1 MNKISFKWSFF
12 FILFYLLV
20 IIILSELNI
29 LPTWLSLV
37 CYGLFF
43 PAIFFTV
50 RKILNNI
57 LNIAKVMAT
66 EYDEIVDLR
75 KRLDTNV
82 KCEHCRN
89 IAKSLN
95 HMMINTDKAIL
106 EFYRYAVSAEGRSL
120 RVSSSIATVDESITK
135 NARSAQ
141 NIYKSINELVGY
153 IGKITQTSAEIN
165 SDINKSLDL
174 TKTGSDAMEQAKT
187 LMENISNA
195 ASSLEEKISE
205 LNTGAEKIGVIVSV
219 IDDISEQTALLSLNA
234 AIEAARAGEAGRG
247 FAVVAD
253 EVRKLADKTT
263 KSTNEIKD
271 MVSDIQSHIGD
282 VSSQTNSI
290 FQQIMMQKEQ
300 TEIVYKNFN
309 NILNFSERI
318 SVTSDDI
325 TKTMELHSGV
335 NEEIARDAQDIIEV
349 SETTDNL
356 MQELV
361 ANYNKMIETISELST
376 KFSAIKYSNRAV
388 HFLRAKS
395 AHIKFMHNVYT
406 HYSNNKSTTLATHKT
421 CAFGQFYYSL
431 GQEIFKNDRLYKEIE
446 PLHIRVHELGNLVM
460 SEIQAENRIRANEYL
475 QELQN
480 TVDEMIAMLDKLIHQ
495 YFESD
500 WRNNNNNNNN

>member
-1 MNKISFKWSFF
+1 MNKISFKWAFF

-43 PAIFFTV
+43 PAIFFAV

-106 EFYRYAVSAEGRSL
+106 EFYKYTVSAEGRSL

-135 NARSAQ
+135 NAQSAK
-141 NIYKSINELVGY
+141 NIYQSITELVKY
-153 IGKITQTSAEIN
+153 ISRITQTSSEIN

-174 TKTGSDAMEQAKT
+174 TKNGSDAMEQAKI

-282 VSSQTNSI
+282 VSNQTSSI

-300 TEIVYKNFN
+300 TEVVYKNFN
-309 NILNFSERI
+309 EILNFSERV
-318 SVTSDDI
+318 SVTSDEI
-325 TKTMELHSGV
+325 TKTIALHSGV
-335 NEEIARDAQDIIEV
+335 NEQIANDSQNIIDV
-349 SETTDNL
+349 SE
-356 MQELV
+356 
-361 ANYNKMIETISELST
+361 ST
-376 KFSAIKYSNRAV
+376 
-388 HFLRAKS
+388 
-395 AHIKFMHNVYT
+395 
-406 HYSNNKSTTLATHKT
+406 
-421 CAFGQFYYSL
+421 
-431 GQEIFKNDRLYKEIE
+431 
-446 PLHIRVHELGNLVM
+446 
-460 SEIQAENRIRANEYL
+460 
-475 QELQN
+475 
-480 TVDEMIAMLDKLIHQ
+480 DKLM
-495 YFESD
+495 
-500 WRNNNNNNNN
+500 

>member
-1 MNKISFKWSFF
+1 MDASKTSFKLKFF
-12 FILFYLLV
+12 FILLYLLV
-20 IIILSELNI
+20 VIILSELDI
-29 LPTWLSLV
+29 LPTPLSLV
-37 CYGLFF
+37 LYAVFF
-43 PAIFFTV
+43 PIVFIAV
-50 RKILNNI
+50 RNI
-57 LNIAKVMAT
+57 LNSILHIAKVMAT
-66 EYDEIVDLR
+66 EEDEIVDLR
-75 KRLDTNV
+75 KRANQNV
-82 KCEHCRN
+82 KCEHCRS

-95 HMMINTDKAIL
+95 HMMRNTDKTIL
-106 EFYRYAVSAEGRSL
+106 EFYRRIVSAEGRSL

-135 NARSAQ
+135 NAQSAQ

-153 IGKITQTSAEIN
+153 IGRITQTSSEIN

-174 TKTGSDAMEQAKT
+174 TKTGSDAMEHAKE

-205 LNTGAEKIGVIVSV
+205 LNSGAEKIGVIVSV

-263 KSTNEIKD
+263 KSTNEIKE
-271 MVSDIQSHIGD
+271 MIADIQSHIGE
-282 VSSQTNSI
+282 VSNQTSSI
-290 FQQIMMQKEQ
+290 FHQIMEQKDQ

-309 NILNFSERI
+309 DILNFSERI

-361 ANYNKMIETISELST
+361 ANYNRMIDAMSELTVRVST
-376 KFSAIKYSNRAV
+376 IKYSSRAV

-395 AHIKFMHNVYT
+395 AHLKFMYNVYT
-406 HYSNNKSTTLATHKT
+406 HYMHNQATTLNTHKT
-421 CAFGQFYYSL
+421 CAFGQFYYNN
-431 GQEIFKNDRLYKEIE
+431 GQKLFADNRLYKDIE
-446 PLHIRVHELGNLVM
+446 PVHIKVHELGHKVM
-460 SEIQAENRIRANEYL
+460 EKIEAGDKIGAYQYL

-480 TVDEMIAMLDKLIHQ
+480 NVDQLIDMLDKLIDQ
-495 YFESD
+495 YLEGD
-500 WRNNNNNNNN
+500 WLNY

>member
-1 MNKISFKWSFF
+1 MNKISFKWAFF

-43 PAIFFTV
+43 PAIFFAV

-57 LNIAKVMAT
+57 LNIAKVIAT

-106 EFYRYAVSAEGRSL
+106 EFYKYTVSAEDRSL

-135 NARSAQ
+135 NAQSAK
-141 NIYKSINELVGY
+141 NIYQSITELVKY
-153 IGKITQTSAEIN
+153 ISRITQTSSEIN

-174 TKTGSDAMEQAKT
+174 TKNGSDAMEQAKI

-282 VSSQTNSI
+282 VSNQTSSI

-300 TEIVYKNFN
+300 TEVVYKNFN
-309 NILNFSERI
+309 EILNFSERV
-318 SVTSDDI
+318 SVTSDEI
-325 TKTMELHSGV
+325 TKTIALHSGV
-335 NEEIARDAQDIIEV
+335 NEQIANDSQNIIDV
-349 SETTDNL
+349 SESTDKL

-361 ANYNKMIETISELST
+361 ANYNRMIETISELSV
-376 KFSAIKYSNRAV
+376 KFSTIKYSNYAV

-406 HYSNNKSTTLATHKT
+406 HYTSNKSTTLATHKT

-431 GQEIFKNDRLYKEIE
+431 GQEIFQHDKLFKDIE
-446 PLHIRVHELGNLVM
+446 PLHIKVHELGNKVM
-460 SEIQAENRIRANEYL
+460 EEIQAENRIKANEYL

-480 TVDEMIAMLDKLIHQ
+480 TVDEMIAMLDQLIKQ
-495 YFESD
+495 YFEGE
-500 WRNNNNNNNN
+500 WK

>member
-50 RKILNNI
+50 RNILNNI

-82 KCEHCRN
+82 KCEHCKN

-106 EFYRYAVSAEGRSL
+106 EFYRYAVIAEGRSL

-153 IGKITQTSAEIN
+153 IGKITQTSTEIN
-165 SDINKSLDL
+165 SDINQSLDL
-174 TKTGSDAMEQAKT
+174 TKTGSEAMEHAKK

-205 LNTGAEKIGVIVSV
+205 LNSGAEKIGVIVSV

-263 KSTNEIKD
+263 KSTNEIKE
-271 MVSDIQSHIGD
+271 MVADIQSHIGE
-282 VSSQTNSI
+282 VSNQTSNI
-290 FQQIMMQKEQ
+290 FHQIMMQKDQ

-309 NILNFSERI
+309 DILNFSERI

-406 HYSNNKSTTLATHKT
+406 HYTNNKSTTLATHKT

-431 GQEIFKNDRLYKEIE
+431 GQEIFKNNQLYKDVE
-446 PLHIRVHELGNLVM
+446 PLHIKVHALGNKVM
-460 SEIQAENRIRANEYL
+460 EEIQTENRIKANEYL

-480 TVDEMIAMLDKLIHQ
+480 TVDEMIAMLDELINQ

-500 WRNNNNNNNN
+500 WRNNSNNN

>member
-1 MNKISFKWSFF
+1 MDTTKTSFKLKFF
-12 FILFYLLV
+12 FILLYLLV
-20 IIILSELNI
+20 VIILSELNI
-29 LPTWLSLV
+29 LPTPLSLV
-37 CYGLFF
+37 LYGLYF
-43 PAIFFTV
+43 PIVFIAV
-50 RKILNNI
+50 RNI
-57 LNIAKVMAT
+57 LNSILHIAKVMAT
-66 EYDEIVDLR
+66 EEDEIVDLR
-75 KRLDTNV
+75 KRADQNV
-82 KCEHCRN
+82 KCEHCRS

-95 HMMINTDKAIL
+95 HMMRNTDKTIL
-106 EFYRYAVSAEGRSL
+106 EFYRLIVSAEGRSL
-120 RVSSSIATVDESITK
+120 RVASSIATVDESITK
-135 NARSAQ
+135 NAMSAQ

-153 IGKITQTSAEIN
+153 ISKITKTSSEIN

-174 TKTGSDAMEQAKT
+174 TKTGFETMEHAKT

-205 LNTGAEKIGVIVSV
+205 LNAGAEKIGVIVSV

-263 KSTNEIKD
+263 KSTNEIKE
-271 MVSDIQSHIGD
+271 MIADIQSHIGE
-282 VSSQTNSI
+282 VSNQTSSI
-290 FQQIMMQKEQ
+290 FHQIMEQKDQ

-309 NILNFSERI
+309 DILNFSERV

-361 ANYNKMIETISELST
+361 ANYNRMIDAMSELTVRVST
-376 KFSAIKYSNRAV
+376 IKYSSRAV

-395 AHIKFMHNVYT
+395 AHLKFMYNVYT
-406 HYSNNKSTTLATHKT
+406 HYMHNQSTTLNTHKT
-421 CAFGQFYYSL
+421 CAFGQFYYSK
-431 GQEIFKNDRLYKEIE
+431 GQELFSNNQLYREIE
-446 PLHIRVHELGNLVM
+446 PIHIKVHELGHNIM
-460 SEIQAENRIRANEYL
+460 DKINAGDRIGAYKYL

-480 TVDEMIAMLDKLIHQ
+480 NVDQLIDMLDKLIDQ
-495 YFESD
+495 YLEGD
-500 WRNNNNNNNN
+500 WLNY

>member
-1 MNKISFKWSFF
+1 MNKISFKWAFF

-43 PAIFFTV
+43 PAIFFAV
-50 RKILNNI
+50 RNILNNI

-141 NIYKSINELVGY
+141 NIYKSISELVGY
-153 IGKITQTSAEIN
+153 ISRITQTSSEIN

-174 TKTGSDAMEQAKT
+174 TKKGSDAMEHAKL
-187 LMENISNA
+187 LMEEISNA
-195 ASSLEEKISE
+195 ASSLESKISD
-205 LNTGAEKIGVIVSV
+205 LNAGAEKIGVIVSV

-271 MVSDIQSHIGD
+271 MVADIQSHIGE
-282 VSSQTNSI
+282 VSTQTSSI
-290 FQQIMMQKEQ
+290 FQQIMTQKEQ
-300 TEIVYKNFN
+300 TDIVYKNFTD
-309 NILNFSERI
+309 ILSFSERVSI
-318 SVTSDDI
+318 TSDEI

-335 NEEIARDAQDIIEV
+335 NEQIANDAQNIIDV
-349 SETTDNL
+349 SETTDKL
-356 MQELV
+356 MHELV
-361 ANYNKMIETISELST
+361 ANYNKMMETISELST

-395 AHIKFMHNVYT
+395 AHIKFMHNVYN

-431 GQEIFKNDRLYKEIE
+431 GQEIFKNDRLYKDIE

-460 SEIQAENRIRANEYL
+460 SEIQAEDRIRANEHL

-480 TVDEMIAMLDKLIHQ
+480 TVDEMIAMLDELINQ

-500 WRNNNNNNNN
+500 WRNNNNN

>member
-1 MNKISFKWSFF
+1 MNKISFKWAFF

-43 PAIFFTV
+43 PAIFFAV

-57 LNIAKVMAT
+57 LNIAKVIAT

-106 EFYRYAVSAEGRSL
+106 EFYKYTVSAEGRSL

-135 NARSAQ
+135 NAQSAK
-141 NIYKSINELVGY
+141 NIYQSITELVKY
-153 IGKITQTSAEIN
+153 ISRITQTSSEIN

-174 TKTGSDAMEQAKT
+174 TKNGSDAMEQAKI

-282 VSSQTNSI
+282 VSNQTSSI

-300 TEIVYKNFN
+300 TEVVYKNFN
-309 NILNFSERI
+309 EILNFSERVSVI
-318 SVTSDDI
+318 SDEI
-325 TKTMELHSGV
+325 TKTIALHSGV
-335 NEEIARDAQDIIEV
+335 NEQIANDSQNIIDV
-349 SETTDNL
+349 SESTDKL

-361 ANYNKMIETISELST
+361 ANYNRMIETISELSV
-376 KFSAIKYSNRAV
+376 KFSTIKYSNYAV

-406 HYSNNKSTTLATHKT
+406 HYTSNKSTTLATHKT

-431 GQEIFKNDRLYKEIE
+431 GQEIFQHDKLFKDIE
-446 PLHIRVHELGNLVM
+446 PLHIKVHELGNKVM
-460 SEIQAENRIRANEYL
+460 EEIQAENRIKANEYL

-480 TVDEMIAMLDKLIHQ
+480 TVDEMIAMLDQLIKQ
-495 YFESD
+495 YFEGE
-500 WRNNNNNNNN
+500 WK

>member
-1 MNKISFKWSFF
+1 MDTSKTSFKLKFF
-12 FILFYLLV
+12 FILLYLLV
-20 IIILSELNI
+20 VIILSELNI
-29 LPTWLSLV
+29 LPTSLSLV
-37 CYGLFF
+37 LYGLYF
-43 PAIFFTV
+43 PIVFIAV
-50 RKILNNI
+50 RNI
-57 LNIAKVMAT
+57 LNSILHIAKVMAT
-66 EYDEIVDLR
+66 EEDEIVDLR
-75 KRLDTNV
+75 KRANQNV
-82 KCEHCRN
+82 KCEHCKS

-95 HMMINTDKAIL
+95 HMMRNTDKTIL
-106 EFYRYAVSAEGRSL
+106 EFYRLIVSAEGRSL
-120 RVSSSIATVDESITK
+120 RVASSIATVDESITK
-135 NARSAQ
+135 NAQSAQ

-153 IGKITQTSAEIN
+153 IGRITQTSSEIN

-174 TKTGSDAMEQAKT
+174 TKTGFETMEHAKT

-205 LNTGAEKIGVIVSV
+205 LNAGAEKIGVIVSV

-263 KSTNEIKD
+263 KSTNEIKE
-271 MVSDIQSHIGD
+271 MIADIQSHIGE
-282 VSSQTNSI
+282 VSNQTSNI
-290 FQQIMMQKEQ
+290 FHQIMVQKDQ

-309 NILNFSERI
+309 DILNFSERI

-361 ANYNKMIETISELST
+361 ANYNRMIDAMSELTVRVST
-376 KFSAIKYSNRAV
+376 IKYSSRAV

-395 AHIKFMHNVYT
+395 AHLKFMYNVYT
-406 HYSNNKSTTLATHKT
+406 HYMHNQSTTLNTHKT
-421 CAFGQFYYSL
+421 CAFGQFYYSK
-431 GQEIFKNDRLYKEIE
+431 GQELFSNNQLYREIE
-446 PLHIRVHELGNLVM
+446 PIHIKVHELGHNIM
-460 SEIQAENRIRANEYL
+460 DKINAGDRIGAYKYL

-480 TVDEMIAMLDKLIHQ
+480 NVDQLIDMLDKLIDQ
-495 YFESD
+495 YLEGD
-500 WRNNNNNNNN
+500 WLNY

>member
-1 MNKISFKWSFF
+1 MDTTKTSFKLKFF
-12 FILFYLLV
+12 FILLYLLV
-20 IIILSELNI
+20 VIILSELDI
-29 LPTWLSLV
+29 LPTPLSLV
-37 CYGLFF
+37 LYAVFF
-43 PAIFFTV
+43 PIVFISV
-50 RKILNNI
+50 RNI
-57 LNIAKVMAT
+57 LNSILHIAKVMAT
-66 EYDEIVDLR
+66 EEDEIVDLR
-75 KRLDTNV
+75 KRANQNV
-82 KCEHCRN
+82 RCEHCKS

-95 HMMINTDKAIL
+95 HMMRNTDKTIL
-106 EFYRYAVSAEGRSL
+106 EFYRLIVSAEGRSL
-120 RVSSSIATVDESITK
+120 RVASSIATVDESITK
-135 NARSAQ
+135 NAMSAQ

-153 IGKITQTSAEIN
+153 ISKITKTSSEIN

-174 TKTGSDAMEQAKT
+174 TKTGFETMEHAKT

-195 ASSLEEKISE
+195 ASSLESKISE
-205 LNTGAEKIGVIVSV
+205 LNAGAEKIGVIVSV

-263 KSTNEIKD
+263 KSTNEIKE
-271 MVSDIQSHIGD
+271 MIADIQSHIGE
-282 VSSQTNSI
+282 VSNQTSSI
-290 FQQIMMQKEQ
+290 FHQIMVQKDQ

-309 NILNFSERI
+309 DILNFSERI

-361 ANYNKMIETISELST
+361 ANYNRMIDAMSELTVRVST
-376 KFSAIKYSNRAV
+376 IKYSSRAV

-395 AHIKFMHNVYT
+395 AHLKFMYNVYT
-406 HYSNNKSTTLATHKT
+406 HYMHNQSTTLNTHKT
-421 CAFGQFYYSL
+421 CAFGQFYYSK
-431 GQEIFKNDRLYKEIE
+431 GQELFSNNQLYREIE
-446 PLHIRVHELGNLVM
+446 PIHIKVHELGHNIM
-460 SEIQAENRIRANEYL
+460 DKINAGDRIGAYKYL

-480 TVDEMIAMLDKLIHQ
+480 NVDQLIDMLDKLIDQ
-495 YFESD
+495 YLEGD
-500 WRNNNNNNNN
+500 WLNY

>member
-500 WRNNNNNNNN
+500 WRNNNNNNN

>member
-1 MNKISFKWSFF
+1 
-12 FILFYLLV
+12 
-20 IIILSELNI
+20 
-29 LPTWLSLV
+29 
-37 CYGLFF
+37 
-43 PAIFFTV
+43 
-50 RKILNNI
+50 
-57 LNIAKVMAT
+57 MAT

-82 KCEHCRN
+82 KCEHCKN

-106 EFYRYAVSAEGRSL
+106 EFYRYAVIAEGRSL

-165 SDINKSLDL
+165 SDINQSLDL
-174 TKTGSDAMEQAKT
+174 TKTGSEAMEHAKI

-205 LNTGAEKIGVIVSV
+205 LNSGAEKIGVIVSV

-263 KSTNEIKD
+263 KSTNEIKE
-271 MVSDIQSHIGD
+271 MVADIQSHIGE
-282 VSSQTNSI
+282 VSNQTSNI
-290 FQQIMMQKEQ
+290 FHQIMMQKDQ

-309 NILNFSERI
+309 DILNFSERI

-406 HYSNNKSTTLATHKT
+406 HYTNNKSTTLATHKT

-431 GQEIFKNDRLYKEIE
+431 GQEIFKNNQLYKDVE
-446 PLHIRVHELGNLVM
+446 PLHIKVHALGNKVM
-460 SEIQAENRIRANEYL
+460 EEIQTENRIKANEYL

-480 TVDEMIAMLDKLIHQ
+480 TVDEMIAMLDELINQ

-500 WRNNNNNNNN
+500 WRNNSNNN

>member
-1 MNKISFKWSFF
+1 MDTSKTSFKLKFF
-12 FILFYLLV
+12 FILLYLLV
-20 IIILSELNI
+20 VIILSELNI
-29 LPTWLSLV
+29 LPTSLSLV
-37 CYGLFF
+37 LYGLYF
-43 PAIFFTV
+43 PIVFIAV
-50 RKILNNI
+50 RNI
-57 LNIAKVMAT
+57 LNSILHIARVMAT
-66 EYDEIVDLR
+66 EEDEIVDLR
-75 KRLDTNV
+75 KRANQNV
-82 KCEHCRN
+82 KCEHCRS

-95 HMMINTDKAIL
+95 HMMRNTDKTIL
-106 EFYRYAVSAEGRSL
+106 EFYRLIVSAEGRSL
-120 RVSSSIATVDESITK
+120 RVASSIATVDESITK
-135 NARSAQ
+135 NAQSAQ

-153 IGKITQTSAEIN
+153 IGRITQTSSEIN

-174 TKTGSDAMEQAKT
+174 TKTGFETMEHAKT

-205 LNTGAEKIGVIVSV
+205 LNAGAEKIGVIVSV

-263 KSTNEIKD
+263 KSTNEIKE
-271 MVSDIQSHIGD
+271 MIADIQSHIGE
-282 VSSQTNSI
+282 VSNQTSNI
-290 FQQIMMQKEQ
+290 FHQIMVQKDQ

-309 NILNFSERI
+309 DILNFSERI

-361 ANYNKMIETISELST
+361 ANYNRMIDAMSELTVRVST
-376 KFSAIKYSNRAV
+376 IKYSSRAE
-388 HFLRAKS
+388 HILRAKR
-395 AHIKFMHNVYT
+395 AHLKFMYNVYT
-406 HYSNNKSTTLATHKT
+406 HYMHNQSTTLNTHKT
-421 CAFGQFYYSL
+421 FAFGQFYYSK
-431 GQEIFKNDRLYKEIE
+431 GQELFSNNQLYREIE
-446 PLHIRVHELGNLVM
+446 PIHIKVHELGHNIM
-460 SEIQAENRIRANEYL
+460 DKINAGDRIGAYKYL

-480 TVDEMIAMLDKLIHQ
+480 NVDQLIDMLDKLIDQ
-495 YFESD
+495 YLEGD
-500 WRNNNNNNNN
+500 WLNY

>member
-1 MNKISFKWSFF
+1 MGTGNSSFKLKFF
-12 FILFYLLV
+12 FILLYLLIV
-20 IIILSELNI
+20 VILSQLNI
-29 LPTWLSLV
+29 LPTWLSWIL
-37 CYGLFF
+37 YGIYF
-43 PAIFFTV
+43 PIVFIAV
-50 RKILNNI
+50 RNI
-57 LNIAKVMAT
+57 LNSILHIAKVMAT
-66 EYDEIVDLR
+66 EEDEIVDLR
-75 KRLDTNV
+75 KRADQNV
-82 KCEHCRN
+82 KCEHCRS

-95 HMMINTDKAIL
+95 HMMRNTDKTIL
-106 EFYRYAVSAEGRSL
+106 EFYRLIVSAEGRSL

-135 NARSAQ
+135 NAISAQ

-153 IGKITQTSAEIN
+153 ISKITETSSEIN

-174 TKTGSDAMEQAKT
+174 TKSGSEAMEHAKV

-195 ASSLEEKISE
+195 ASSLESKISE
-205 LNTGAEKIGVIVSV
+205 LNAGAEKIGVIVSV

-263 KSTNEIKD
+263 KSTNEIKE
-271 MVSDIQSHIGD
+271 MVADIQSHIGE
-282 VSSQTNSI
+282 VSNQTSNI
-290 FQQIMMQKEQ
+290 FHQIMEQKDQ

-309 NILNFSERI
+309 DILNFSERV

-335 NEEIARDAQDIIEV
+335 NEQIAKDAHNIIEV

-361 ANYNKMIETISELST
+361 ANYNKMIDAMSELTVRVST
-376 KFSAIKYSNRAV
+376 IKYSSRAV

-395 AHIKFMHNVYT
+395 AHLKFMYNVYT
-406 HYSNNKSTTLATHKT
+406 HYMHNQSTTLNTHKT
-421 CAFGQFYYSL
+421 CAFGQFYYNN
-431 GQEIFKNDRLYKEIE
+431 GQKLFADNRLYKDLE
-446 PLHIRVHELGNLVM
+446 PVHIKVHELGHKVM
-460 SEIQAENRIRANEYL
+460 EKIEAGDRIGAYQYL

-480 TVDEMIAMLDKLIHQ
+480 NVDQLIDMLDKLIDQ
-495 YFESD
+495 YLEGD
-500 WRNNNNNNNN
+500 WLNY

>member
-1 MNKISFKWSFF
+1 
-12 FILFYLLV
+12 
-20 IIILSELNI
+20 
-29 LPTWLSLV
+29 
-37 CYGLFF
+37 
-43 PAIFFTV
+43 
-50 RKILNNI
+50 
-57 LNIAKVMAT
+57 
-66 EYDEIVDLR
+66 
-75 KRLDTNV
+75 
-82 KCEHCRN
+82 
-89 IAKSLN
+89 
-95 HMMINTDKAIL
+95 MMINTDKAIL
-106 EFYRYAVSAEGRSL
+106 EFYKYTVSAEGRSL

-135 NARSAQ
+135 NAQSAK
-141 NIYKSINELVGY
+141 NIYQSITELVKY
-153 IGKITQTSAEIN
+153 ISRITQTSSEIN

-174 TKTGSDAMEQAKT
+174 TKNGSDAMEQAKI

-282 VSSQTNSI
+282 VSNQTSSI

-300 TEIVYKNFN
+300 TEVVYKNFN
-309 NILNFSERI
+309 EILNFSERV
-318 SVTSDDI
+318 SVTSDEI
-325 TKTMELHSGV
+325 TKTIALHSGV
-335 NEEIARDAQDIIEV
+335 NEQIANDSQNIIDV
-349 SETTDNL
+349 SESTDKL

-361 ANYNKMIETISELST
+361 ANYNRMIETISELSV
-376 KFSAIKYSNRAV
+376 KFSTIKYSNYAV

-406 HYSNNKSTTLATHKT
+406 HYTSNKSTTLATHKT

-431 GQEIFKNDRLYKEIE
+431 GQEIFQHDKLFKDIE
-446 PLHIRVHELGNLVM
+446 PLHIKVHELGNKVM
-460 SEIQAENRIRANEYL
+460 EEIQAENRIKANEYL

-480 TVDEMIAMLDKLIHQ
+480 TVDEMIAMLDQLIKQ
-495 YFESD
+495 YFEGE
-500 WRNNNNNNNN
+500 WK

>member
-29 LPTWLSLV
+29 LPTWLSLA

-50 RKILNNI
+50 RNILNNI

-82 KCEHCRN
+82 KCEHCKN

-106 EFYRYAVSAEGRSL
+106 EFYRYAVIAEGRSL

-165 SDINKSLDL
+165 SDINQSLDL
-174 TKTGSDAMEQAKT
+174 TKTGSEAMEHAKK

-205 LNTGAEKIGVIVSV
+205 LN
-219 IDDISEQTALLSLNA
+219 
-234 AIEAARAGEAGRG
+234 
-247 FAVVAD
+247 
-253 EVRKLADKTT
+253 
-263 KSTNEIKD
+263 
-271 MVSDIQSHIGD
+271 
-282 VSSQTNSI
+282 
-290 FQQIMMQKEQ
+290 
-300 TEIVYKNFN
+300 
-309 NILNFSERI
+309 
-318 SVTSDDI
+318 
-325 TKTMELHSGV
+325 SG
-335 NEEIARDAQDIIEV
+335 
-349 SETTDNL
+349 
-356 MQELV
+356 
-361 ANYNKMIETISELST
+361 
-376 KFSAIKYSNRAV
+376 
-388 HFLRAKS
+388 
-395 AHIKFMHNVYT
+395 
-406 HYSNNKSTTLATHKT
+406 
-421 CAFGQFYYSL
+421 
-431 GQEIFKNDRLYKEIE
+431 
-446 PLHIRVHELGNLVM
+446 
-460 SEIQAENRIRANEYL
+460 
-475 QELQN
+475 
-480 TVDEMIAMLDKLIHQ
+480 
-495 YFESD
+495 
-500 WRNNNNNNNN
+500 

>member
-1 MNKISFKWSFF
+1 MGTGNSSFKLKFF
-12 FILFYLLV
+12 FILLYLLIV
-20 IIILSELNI
+20 VILSQLNI
-29 LPTWLSLV
+29 LPTWLSWIL
-37 CYGLFF
+37 YGIYF
-43 PAIFFTV
+43 PIVFIAV
-50 RKILNNI
+50 RNI
-57 LNIAKVMAT
+57 LNSILHIAKVMAT
-66 EYDEIVDLR
+66 EEDEIVDLR
-75 KRLDTNV
+75 KRADQNV
-82 KCEHCRN
+82 KCEHCRS

-95 HMMINTDKAIL
+95 HMMRNTDKTIL
-106 EFYRYAVSAEGRSL
+106 EFYRLIVSAEGRSL

-135 NARSAQ
+135 NAISAQ

-153 IGKITQTSAEIN
+153 ISKITETSSEIN

-174 TKTGSDAMEQAKT
+174 TKSGSEAMEHAKV

-195 ASSLEEKISE
+195 ASSLESKISE
-205 LNTGAEKIGVIVSV
+205 LNAGAEKIGVIVSV

-263 KSTNEIKD
+263 KSTNEIKE
-271 MVSDIQSHIGD
+271 MVADIQSHIGE
-282 VSSQTNSI
+282 VSNQTSNI
-290 FQQIMMQKEQ
+290 FHQIMEQKDQ

-309 NILNFSERI
+309 DILNFSERV

-335 NEEIARDAQDIIEV
+335 NEQIAKDAHNIIEV

-361 ANYNKMIETISELST
+361 ANYNKMIDAMSELTVRVST
-376 KFSAIKYSNRAV
+376 IKYSSRAV

-395 AHIKFMHNVYT
+395 AHLKFMYNVYT
-406 HYSNNKSTTLATHKT
+406 HYMHNEPTSLATHKT
-421 CAFGQFYYSL
+421 CAFGQFYYSK
-431 GQEIFKNDRLYKEIE
+431 GQELFSDNQLYRDIE
-446 PLHIRVHELGNLVM
+446 PVHVKVHELGHKVM
-460 SEIQAENRIRANEYL
+460 DKIQTGDRQTAYKYL

-480 TVDEMIAMLDKLIHQ
+480 NVDQLINMLDKLIDQ
-495 YFESD
+495 YLEGD
-500 WRNNNNNNNN
+500 WMNY